1 VRRRLSWAFDLYW
14 GSGVCDDVPALA
26 WYLVTALVPL
36 AIGMT
41 ALASLAQGDYDEAQA
56 VAERAAQALPPGV
69 GDQVVQLI
77 LRTRRDSPLLLALSI
92 LAMTWTSAGAVG
104 VVERSMSRQLGR
116 ARFGPL
122 LLKSRHL
129 SLAFGVTVLIV
140 ATVLA
145 GSRATNLQGRLGLD
159 GTGAQVL
166 LGLAGVLAT
175 VAVCAALYRFSPRD
189 LVHWRPAI
197 AGAIPA
203 AAVLLAV
210 PSLVGFYLAAVAGT
224 TPVRI
229 FLVLAG
235 VLFTCYLTAIALL
248 VGAALAV
255 RGEQR
260 PVPAA
265 APAPAPPAPA
275 AG

>member
-1 VRRRLSWAFDLYW
+1 MRRRLSWCFDLYW

-26 WYLVTALVPL
+26 WYLISALVPL
-36 AIGMT
+36 AIGMP
-41 ALASLAQGDYDEAQA
+41 ALASLALGDYDEAQA
-56 VAERAAQALPPGV
+56 VAERAARALPEGV
-69 GDQVVQLI
+69 SDQVVQLI

-92 LAMTWTSAGAVG
+92 LAMVWTSAGAVG

-116 ARFGPL
+116 RRFGPL

-129 SLAFGVTVLIV
+129 GLAFGVTILIV

-145 GSRATNLQGRLGLD
+145 SSRATNLQGRLGLE
-159 GTGAQVL
+159 GTWVQLL
-166 LGLAGVLAT
+166 LGLAGTLAT
-175 VAVCAALYRFSPRD
+175 VGVCAGLYRFGPRD
-189 LVHWRPAI
+189 LVGWRPAL

-203 AAVLLAV
+203 AAALLAV

-255 RGEQR
+255 RGEER
-260 PVPAA
+260 EAA
-265 APAPAPPAPA
+265 ALT
-275 AG
+275 G